1 MTRNNKNS
9 KTTKKSMNGEF
20 IRVPVFKMSPE
31 LRDCVAKMSKAKGIS
46 AGAAFLE
53 IALSTFKGK

>member
-1 MTRNNKNS
+1 
-9 KTTKKSMNGEF
+9 MNGEF